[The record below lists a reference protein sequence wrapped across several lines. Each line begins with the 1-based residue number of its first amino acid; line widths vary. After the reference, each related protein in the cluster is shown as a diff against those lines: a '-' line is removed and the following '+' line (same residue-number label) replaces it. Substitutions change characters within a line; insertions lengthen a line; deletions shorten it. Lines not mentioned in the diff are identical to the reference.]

1 MTDKID
7 LPGIV
12 LTKSNGKIL
21 VSLNGQEVWCRLGSR
36 HWEETPVPGDKVTV
50 LLYNELEGELLALHP
65 RRNKLSRRAA
75 APKPGA
81 YPQEQVIAANL
92 DVVVPVFSI
101 TKPALKWN
109 LLDRYLVMAEA
120 AGIPALICIT
130 KLDQLPT
137 FQPAQE
143 AELRERLALYRSIG
157 YPVVETSCVD
167 QSGIPALIERLHG
180 RTSILMGKSGV
191 GKTSLMNLILPGQ
204 DLRVGAVSEKL
215 KKGRHTTSFV
225 KAYTL
230 DSDSHVIDAPGMREL
245 GLWDVLADEL
255 AFCFPEMRPY
265 LGLCKFGLNC
275 QHEEEPGC
283 ALRQAVMNGKI
294 DPYRYASY
302 LRLKEEDEV

>member
-1 MTDKID
+1 MIDKID

-21 VSLNGQEVWCRLGSR
+21 VSLPGQEVWCRLGSR
-36 HWEETPVPGDKVTV
+36 HWEEPPVPGDKVTV

-81 YPQEQVIAANL
+81 FPQEQVIAANL
-92 DVVVPVFSI
+92 DLVVPVFSI

-204 DLRVGAVSEKL
+204 NLRVGAVSEKL
-215 KKGRHTTSFV
+215 KKGRHTTAFV
-225 KAYTL
+225 KAYAL
-230 DSDSHVIDAPGMREL
+230 DAASYVIDAPGMREL
-245 GLWDVLADEL
+245 GVWDVLADEL

-265 LGLCKFGLNC
+265 LGVCKFGLNC

-283 ALRQAVMNGKI
+283 AIRQAVLNGKI
-294 DPYRYASY
+294 NPYRYASY
-302 LRLKEEDEV
+302 LRLKEEDDV